1 MRHYSPWVWTFRD
14 APYGKGWI
22 GAPAT
27 YRSARLVRRPQPHT
41 DARVAILPG
50 VIMPTCLLRYGRQ
63 SRTTGLHAFVAR
75 MRIR

>member
-1 MRHYSPWVWTFRD
+1 MKHYSPWVWTFRD

-41 DARVAILPG
+41 ERRVVILPG
-50 VIMPTCLLRYGRQ
+50 VTMPAWQLRYGRQ
-63 SRTTGLHAFVAR
+63 SRTTGLPAFVAR
-75 MRIR
+75 RRTR